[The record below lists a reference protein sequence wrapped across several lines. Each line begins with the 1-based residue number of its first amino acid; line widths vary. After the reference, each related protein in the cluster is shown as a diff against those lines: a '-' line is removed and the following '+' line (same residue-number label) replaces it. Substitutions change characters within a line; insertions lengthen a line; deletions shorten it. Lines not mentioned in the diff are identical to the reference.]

1 MLDDVWLQRRGPW
14 KQHSDDARDAFDAD
28 YARVVHSGSFRRL
41 QGKTQI
47 LNLGDSDFYR
57 TRLTHS
63 LEVAQIAGGVM
74 RQLQKDYPGHEAAP
88 FLPPLSLI
96 QTAGF
101 CHDLGHPPFGHGGE
115 AALNYCMRDGGGF
128 EGNGQT
134 LRILARLENF
144 SRDHG
149 ADLTRRTLLAVLK
162 YPVPFKALVN
172 HGILPKLKAGA
183 NSIQILDRPTCK
195 PPKCYFGAENDV
207 VDWIL
212 DPLSPEDRI
221 EFQSFDPIPEKHGK
235 TRHKSFDC
243 SIMDLSDDIAYG
255 VHDLEDAITL
265 GLLDEKDFREHV
277 SEAGSAPFLD
287 VLKKRY
293 SEECGND
300 VYGHFV
306 SKLFSDGNW
315 RKRFIGRLV
324 YHFLTNV
331 ELVTLS
337 QFAEPL
343 IRYRAQIKAPQRTF
357 LDELQKL
364 IEQKV
369 IFSPNVQQLEF
380 KGQKL
385 VVSVFEAIQSDP
397 KALLPADA
405 YARFAAGEDIRAI
418 CDYVAGMT
426 DDFLLKTYDR
436 LFSPRM
442 GSVFDR
448 L

>member
-1 MLDDVWLQRRGPW
+1 MLDLWLQRRSSW
-14 KQHSDDARDAFDAD
+14 KQHLDDAREAYDAD
-28 YARVVHSGSFRRL
+28 YARVVHSGAFRRL

-74 RQLQKDYPGHEAAP
+74 RQLQKDHPGHEAVP

-115 AALNYCMRDGGGF
+115 AALNYCMRTNGGF

-144 SRDHG
+144 SHEHG
-149 ADLTRRTLLAVLK
+149 ADLTRRALLAVLK
-162 YPVPFKALVN
+162 YPAPFENVVNPDIVPSLY
-172 HGILPKLKAGA
+172 AGTT
-183 NSIQILDRPTCK
+183 SIQILNRPSCK
-195 PPKCYFGAENDV
+195 PPKCYFGSENDV

-212 DPLSPEDRI
+212 NPLSAADRL
-221 EFQSFDPIPEKHGK
+221 EFQAFDPVPERHGK

-255 VHDLEDAITL
+255 VHDLEDAIAL
-265 GLLDEKDFREHV
+265 GLLDESDFREHV

-293 SEECGND
+293 PNECGND
-300 VYGHFV
+300 VYGYFV
-306 SKLFSDGNW
+306 SKLFSDRNW

-324 YHFLTNV
+324 HHFVTNL
-331 ELVTLS
+331 ELVTLD
-337 QFAEPL
+337 QFTQPL
-343 IRYRAQIKAPQRTF
+343 IRYRARIKAPQRAF
-357 LDELQKL
+357 LDELQEL

-405 YARFAAGEDIRAI
+405 YARFAPREDVRTI
-418 CDYVAGMT
+418 CDYAAGMT
-426 DDFLLKTYDR
+426 DEFLLKTYDR

>member
-1 MLDDVWLQRRGPW
+1 MTDVWLVRRSPW
-14 KQHSDDARDAFDAD
+14 GQQQDDARGEFDID
-28 YARVVHSGSFRRL
+28 YGRVVHSGSFRRL

-63 LEVAQIAGGVM
+63 LEVAQIAGGVS
-74 RQLQKDYPGHEAAP
+74 RQLAKTYPDHPAIP
-88 FLPPLSLI
+88 HLPPLSLI

-115 AALNYCMRDGGGF
+115 VALNYCMRSAGGF

-144 SRDHG
+144 SREQG
-149 ADLTRRTLLAVLK
+149 ADLTRRSLLSILK
-162 YPVPFKALVN
+162 YPAPFSKVSNGEIKPTLDERATT
-172 HGILPKLKAGA
+172 IR
-183 NSIQILDRPTCK
+183 ILDRTSCK
-195 PPKCYFGAENDV
+195 PPKCYFDCENDV

-212 DPLSPEDRI
+212 EPLPPGDRMLFR
-221 EFQSFDPIPEKHGK
+221 EFDPVQGKHGK
-235 TRHKSFDC
+235 ARHKSFDC
-243 SIMDLSDDIAYG
+243 SIMDQSDDIAYG
-255 VHDLEDAITL
+255 VHDLEDAVAL
-265 GLLDEKDFREHV
+265 GLVDERDFREHV
-277 SEAGSAPFLD
+277 SEEASAPFLEA
-287 VLKKRY
+287 LKLKY
-293 SEECGND
+293 GEECGND
-300 VYGHFV
+300 VYGYFV
-306 SKLFSDGNW
+306 SKLFSGGNW

-324 YHFLTNV
+324 HHFVTNV
-331 ELVTLS
+331 EIVTLE

-343 IRYRAQIKAPQRTF
+343 VRYRARIKAPQRKF
-357 LDELQKL
+357 LDALQDL
-364 IEQKV
+364 IEKKV
-369 IFSPNVQQLEF
+369 IFSANVQHLEY

-385 VVSVFEAIQSDP
+385 VVSVFEAFQSDP
-397 KALLPADA
+397 KQLLPSDV
-405 YARFAAGEDIRAI
+405 YARYEPEKNVRVI